1 MSIHVVVG
9 SGPLGKG
16 TARKLVALGESV
28 RLVSRNPPSGID
40 GVESFAADATSPESL
55 RPALEGAAVVYNC
68 TSAPYHRWTQDLP
81 PVWRGVLDA
90 TRKAGARLVIGT
102 NLYAFG
108 APTAPFTEES
118 PNNPCSSKGRVRA
131 MLETEALEA
140 HHRGELEV
148 AIVRGSD
155 FYGPGVTN
163 SSLGDRFFAPTV
175 TGKPATL
182 TGLLDVP
189 HSYTYLPDFADTMA
203 VVGTR
208 DDTWGRNW
216 IVPSAPPVTGREMEV
231 ALRGALGEAR
241 GALSEVQGVTV
252 RSMGLGM
259 LRFGGLFVP
268 AARAMVE
275 MYYQFD
281 RPFTVDSS
289 RSERTL
295 GLAPTPLDRGF
306 AETVQW
312 FASPAIAGE
321 TSARVGQADGR

>member
-1 MSIHVVVG
+1 MSVHVVIG
-9 SGPLGKG
+9 SGPLGKE
-16 TARKLVALGESV
+16 TARRLVAVGEFV
-28 RLVSRNPPSGID
+28 RLVSRHPSSEID
-40 GVESFAADATSPESL
+40 GVEPWAADATRPESL
-55 RPALEGAAVVYNC
+55 RPAFEGAALVYNC
-68 TSAPYHRWTQDLP
+68 ACALYHRWTQDLP
-81 PVWRGVLDA
+81 PVWRGVLEA
-90 TRKAGARLVIGT
+90 TRRAGARLVIGT

-140 HHRGELEV
+140 HRRGELKV

-163 SSLGDRFFAPTV
+163 SSLGDRFFAPAL

-182 TGLLDVP
+182 IGLLDVP
-189 HSYTYLPDFADTMA
+189 HSYTYLPDFADTMVA
-203 VVGTR
+203 VGTR
-208 DDTWGRNW
+208 HDTWGRNW
-216 IVPSAPPVTGREMEV
+216 IVPSAPPVTGQELEM
-231 ALRGALGEAR
+231 ALRKALGEAR
-241 GALSEVQGVTV
+241 GATV

-275 MYYQFD
+275 MYYEFD

-289 RSERTL
+289 HSERTL

-306 AETVQW
+306 AETIQW
-312 FASPAIAGE
+312 FASPVTAGGIPVHVE
-321 TSARVGQADGR
+321 QADGR